1 MDGVG
6 GWDVIEHFMSSE
18 SERRSGSPES
28 SCQAKNGVSP
38 VPLTTEVMKEL
49 GSLPAKPVL

>member
-28 SCQAKNGVSP
+28 SCQAKGGVSP